1 MRSVP
6 AAWARLSAGALKAL
20 GPGFCRS
27 YPAKG
32 KPAEALPREPVAGQR
47 HCFMIIMYLKLR
59 KPYSIGITRKH
70 AFLGAT
76 MGIETAGNQPDGGYE
91 S

>member
-1 MRSVP
+1 
-6 AAWARLSAGALKAL
+6 
-20 GPGFCRS
+20 
-27 YPAKG
+27 
-32 KPAEALPREPVAGQR
+32 
-47 HCFMIIMYLKLR
+47 MYLKLT

-76 MGIETAGNQPDGGYE
+76 MGIETAGNQPVGGYK